1 MHSRCK
7 FTFLYDNNFESLKK
21 SILYIECQT
30 DIILLI
36 KWEKNIPSFFI
47 YKQDENKE
55 IKYALIDNFDLILK
69 GKNLLKKD
77 GIFSIELVLNL
88 ETMYFNIC
96 YKNKS
101 LMIKKK
107 SVNININFS
116 IFYFISFIQNVVIN

>member
-1 MHSRCK
+1 
-7 FTFLYDNNFESLKK
+7 LYDNNFESLKK